1 MRLKKF
7 KFKKVNSTN
16 NTAIRIIK
24 NSNFKFGMV
33 TADTQLS
40 GKGQYGKKWISN
52 KGNLFVSFFH
62 EIKNINISLSTLTKI
77 NCLLVKKTIEKYYK
91 KKIVFKK
98 PNDLL
103 INKKKISG
111 ILQEIISVSG
121 NEFLIVGIGV
131 NLIKSP
137 KIKNINR
144 SISTLTKINCLL
156 VKKTI
161 EKYYKKKIVF
171 KKPND
176 LLINKKKISGILQE
190 IISVSGNK
198 FLIVGIGV
206 NLIKSPKIKNYP
218 TTNLSEL
225 INKPI
230 NKINFENELKVLFV
244 KNLSRMYKINNKVNK
259 K

>member
-1 MRLKKF
+1 MKFKKF

-16 NTAIRIIK
+16 NTAIRLIK
-24 NSNFKFGMV
+24 SSNFKFGMV
-33 TADTQLS
+33 TADTQSS

-62 EIKNINISLSTLTKI
+62 ELKDIKTLSKLTKI
-77 NCLLVKKTIEKYYK
+77 NCLLVKKIIEKYYK
-91 KKIVFKK
+91 KRIVFKK

-103 INKKKISG
+103 INKKKI
-111 ILQEIISVSG
+111 
-121 NEFLIVGIGV
+121 
-131 NLIKSP
+131 
-137 KIKNINR
+137 
-144 SISTLTKINCLL
+144 C
-156 VKKTI
+156 
-161 EKYYKKKIVF
+161 
-171 KKPND
+171 
-176 LLINKKKISGILQE
+176 GILQE

-230 NKINFENELKVLFV
+230 NKINFENELKVIFE
-244 KNLSRMYKINNKVNK
+244 KNLSRMYKINNKVKRN
-259 K
+259 

>member
-137 KIKNINR
+137 KIKN
-144 SISTLTKINCLL
+144 
-156 VKKTI
+156 
-161 EKYYKKKIVF
+161 
-171 KKPND
+171 
-176 LLINKKKISGILQE
+176 
-190 IISVSGNK
+190 
-198 FLIVGIGV
+198 
-206 NLIKSPKIKNYP
+206 YP

-230 NKINFENELKVLFV
+230 NKIKFENELKVIFV
-244 KNLSRMYKINNKVNK
+244 KNLSRMYKINNKINK

>member
-1 MRLKKF
+1 MRFKKF

-121 NEFLIVGIGV
+121 N
-131 NLIKSP
+131 
-137 KIKNINR
+137 
-144 SISTLTKINCLL
+144 
-156 VKKTI
+156 
-161 EKYYKKKIVF
+161 
-171 KKPND
+171 
-176 LLINKKKISGILQE
+176 
-190 IISVSGNK
+190 K

-206 NLIKSPKIKNYP
+206 NLIKSPKIKNYT

-230 NKINFENELKVLFV
+230 NKINFENELKVIFV

>member
-1 MRLKKF
+1 MRFKKF
-7 KFKKVNSTN
+7 KFKIVNSTN
-16 NTAIRIIK
+16 NTAIKIIK
-24 NSNFKFGMV
+24 SSNFKFGMV
-33 TADTQLS
+33 SANAQSS
-40 GKGQYGKKWISN
+40 GKGQHGKKWISN

-62 EIKNINISLSTLTKI
+62 ELKDITISLPSLTKI
-77 NCLLVKKTIEKYYK
+77 NCLLVKKTIEKYYN

-137 KIKNINR
+137 KIKN
-144 SISTLTKINCLL
+144 
-156 VKKTI
+156 
-161 EKYYKKKIVF
+161 
-171 KKPND
+171 
-176 LLINKKKISGILQE
+176 
-190 IISVSGNK
+190 
-198 FLIVGIGV
+198 
-206 NLIKSPKIKNYP
+206 YP

-230 NKINFENELKVLFV
+230 NKINFENELKVIFV